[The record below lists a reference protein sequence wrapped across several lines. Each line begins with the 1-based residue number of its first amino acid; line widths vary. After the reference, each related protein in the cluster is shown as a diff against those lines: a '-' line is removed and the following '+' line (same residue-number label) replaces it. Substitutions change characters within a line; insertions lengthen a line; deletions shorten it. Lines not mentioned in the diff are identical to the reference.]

1 MSKNVEGAPSF
12 YFSKNCKL
20 RKKIPFLYHK
30 NKIQYKNKENSI
42 VPKLFRYAH
51 KLALRFSNFKIF
63 FKK

>member
-1 MSKNVEGAPSF
+1 MP
-12 YFSKNCKL
+12 L
-20 RKKIPFLYHK
+20 LYHK
-30 NKIQYKNKENSI
+30 NKTHYNNKIQYKNKENSI